1 VVFMES
7 RLSSMN
13 CCGRAKS
20 SGVCGKLYLGVVGV
34 YCVC

>member
-1 VVFMES
+1 MLR

-13 CCGRAKS
+13 RVGRVVS
-20 SGVCGKLYLGVVGV
+20 SRVVGGKLYLVVVGV